1 MRLSI
6 QGIRKGKNDNEP
18 TPRYLLNEIYKEFKI
33 IFDPCPPN
41 PEFDGLS
48 IPWKKRNYCNPP
60 YSKKI
65 KWIDKALEEQKRGKL
80 TVMLLPV
87 DTSTAWFQDK
97 IMPNCE
103 VRWLRGRIKL
113 DNGKHPMY
121 ASMLAICNGKHKVS
135 ENT

>member
-6 QGIRKGKNDNEP
+6 QGVRKGKNDNEP
-18 TPRYLLNEIYKEFKI
+18 TPKYLLKEIYDEFKI
-33 IFDPCPPN
+33 IFDPCPPS
-41 PEFDGLS
+41 PTFDGLT

-60 YSKKI
+60 YSKKQL
-65 KWIDKALEEQKRGKL
+65 WIAKALEEQKKGNL

-121 ASMLAICNGKHKVS
+121 ASMLAIFNGKHKVS